1 MQCVELK
8 NINLP
13 LEVVI
18 LLIGGM
24 SLVITGFV
32 LYAAAIGSIP
42 FYENGFYGLL
52 LVIFAMQT
60 IMMGKTPFG
69 DMERSRTLLAAG
81 VVVAAVGIDA
91 CFIPTFNQLPR
102 ALLLIC
108 LGPGGLALFLQ
119 MCLDR
124 DRLRTWM
131 EHGGILQHLLIACSA
146 VYSQSM
152 LLAFLIWKGNLI
164 ASLTIAAVVFI
175 YGITVF
181 FLAFVLLMVYRI
193 YPAAENHQEDQ
204 GLSSDQT
211 MILLTGVFMIILGVM
226 LIPVNLGLLPF
237 SGSAQ
242 IGLLMVI
249 FAVQMLATGST
260 PLGAFPRSLLIIYF
274 GLLFAALGIISCIV
288 PGILVAPLTILVG
301 VLNIAGGAVTLLK
314 ICIPRLKK
322 PDGSQPPA
330 HPIVT
335 RLFAA
340 QLILSILQIMFG
352 TSMLIPNL
360 VPGLIIGVIL
370 AANGCVLLYLLYI
383 LIVIDKMQTGRAVA
397 A

>member
-1 MQCVELK
+1 MELK

-13 LEVVI
+13 LEIVI

-24 SLVITGFV
+24 ALVITGFL
-32 LYAAAIGSIP
+32 LYAASSGAMP

-52 LVIFAMQT
+52 LVIFALQT
-60 IMMGKTPFG
+60 IMIGKTPFG
-69 DMERSRTLLAAG
+69 DTLRSRTLLAAG
-81 VVVAAVGIDA
+81 VIVAAVGIDA

-108 LGPGGLALFLQ
+108 LGPGSLALFLQ
-119 MCLDR
+119 MCLSGDK
-124 DRLRTWM
+124 LRTWM
-131 EHGGILQHLLIACSA
+131 NYGGIFHHLIIACSA

-164 ASLTIAAVVFI
+164 ASSMIAAVVFI

-181 FLAFVLLMVYRI
+181 FLAFVLLMFYRI
-193 YPAAENHQEDQ
+193 YPAAEKDQVDQ
-204 GLSSDQT
+204 GLSADQT

-226 LIPVNLGLLPF
+226 MIPVNMGLLPF

-242 IGLLMVI
+242 IGLLVVI
-249 FAVQMLATGST
+249 FAVQMLSTGST
-260 PLGAFPRSLLIIYF
+260 PLRVFPRSLLIIYF

-288 PGILVAPLTILVG
+288 PGILISPLTILVG
-301 VLNIAGGAVTLLK
+301 VLNIAGGVITLLK
-314 ICIPRLKK
+314 IFIPRLKM
-322 PDGSQPPA
+322 PDQLRPSA
-330 HPIVT
+330 HPVTT

-340 QLILSILQIMFG
+340 QVILSILQIMFG

-360 VPGLIIGVIL
+360 VPGFIIGIIL

-383 LIVIDKMQTGRAVA
+383 LVVIDKMQVNRAGA